1 MSAVKV
7 AVACGLVAL
16 LISACGVAP
25 KPVAGT
31 TNLRKHSG
39 YYGLRDDP
47 RVKHTKCLRAA
58 KIHYRLYYAAGK
70 QHLPSIQIGSL
81 PSGPT
86 VIFEPTPG
94 IAQGEQ
100 IKGDEQGAEVIGSA
114 LLYPNGASAKELT
127 IVEGCVATG
136 VTG

>member
-16 LISACGVAP
+16 MVSACGIAP

-31 TNLRKHSG
+31 TNLRKHPG

-47 RVKHTKCLRAA
+47 RVKHVKCLRQA
-58 KIHYRLYYAAGK
+58 KVKFREFYSGGK
-70 QHLPSIQIGSL
+70 QRLPSIQIGSL

-100 IKGDEQGAEVIGSA
+100 IKGQEQGAEIIGSA
-114 LLYPNGASAKELT
+114 LLYPNGAGNKLLT

-136 VTG
+136 VNG